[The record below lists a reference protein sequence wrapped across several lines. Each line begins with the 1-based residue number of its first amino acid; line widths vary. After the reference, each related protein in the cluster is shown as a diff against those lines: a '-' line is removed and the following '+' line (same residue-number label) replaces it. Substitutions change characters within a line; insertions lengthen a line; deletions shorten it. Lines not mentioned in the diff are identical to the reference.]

1 MSSETCGTKTLTKT
15 IWVGMPGYNLVRDS
29 QEFCDSKWHYVTY
42 IINITPF
49 SNFELEGIS
58 PQPLAIQYGLFA
70 GGSYNTI
77 TFKYGTG
84 FTGNIYYLG
93 HAINDCGD
101 YEYGATEFV
110 KLCSQLNTGVGNR
123 QANNNEVF
131 YKIYPNPATNIINI
145 DLKDENLQPQTNSE
159 IIAELFNMMGEIK
172 GNVKITNNI
181 ASINTL
187 GLPKGI
193 YVLKITVDGITESHQ
208 VAIQ

>member
-1 MSSETCGTKTLTKT
+1 M
-15 IWVGMPGYNLVRDS
+15 
-29 QEFCDSKWHYVTY
+29 
-42 IINITPF
+42 
-49 SNFELEGIS
+49 
-58 PQPLAIQYGLFA
+58 
-70 GGSYNTI
+70 
-77 TFKYGTG
+77 
-84 FTGNIYYLG
+84 
-93 HAINDCGD
+93 
-101 YEYGATEFV
+101 